1 MRSSFVVTCSSLENL
16 ADSAHQNGFV
26 SFGRIIVTIDCQAV
40 WNLENPSM
48 DVEVPYMPS
57 VTNLTKILDAI
68 QRAGAPDAFGLD
80 FLKDLGFTSSND
92 RAAIKLFKYL
102 GLLDTAGKPQNS
114 YREFMD
120 STKAK
125 GVLASRIRSA
135 YGDLFLSDKNANTQS
150 VEKLKG
156 WFKTKTGAGDAV
168 AKKMAT
174 TFKALSSYAD
184 FAHASASKSSDI
196 EKANVQIPVEEE
208 SEEKRKDK
216 EKISKAP
223 NGNGLGFGIGF
234 TYRIEIHLPDTT
246 NVETYRSIFRAI
258 REELG
263 D

>member
-1 MRSSFVVTCSSLENL
+1 
-16 ADSAHQNGFV
+16 
-26 SFGRIIVTIDCQAV
+26 
-40 WNLENPSM
+40 M

-57 VTNLTKILDAI
+57 VANLTKILDAI

-92 RAAIKLFKYL
+92 RAVIKLFKYL
-102 GLLDTAGKPQNS
+102 GLLDTAGKPQTS

-125 GVLASRIRSA
+125 GVMASRVHSA
-135 YGDLFLSDKNANTQS
+135 YGDLFLSDKHANAQN

-174 TFKALSSYAD
+174 TFKALASYSD
-184 FAHASASKSSDI
+184 FSQVSASKSSEV
-196 EKANVQIPVEEE
+196 EKVIQGPPVEGTREE
-208 SEEKRKDK
+208 DHK
-216 EKISKAP
+216 EKNSITP
-223 NGNGLGFGIGF
+223 NGNGGGSGIGIGF

-246 NVETYRSIFRAI
+246 NVETFRSIFKAI